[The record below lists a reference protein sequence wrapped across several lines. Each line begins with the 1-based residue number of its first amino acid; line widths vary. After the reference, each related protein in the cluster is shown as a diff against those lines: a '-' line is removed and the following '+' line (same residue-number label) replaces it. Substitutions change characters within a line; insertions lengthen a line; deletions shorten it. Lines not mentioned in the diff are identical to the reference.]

1 MNQADVLSFVLLTIL
16 SVSYS
21 SALRRVER
29 LRRAV
34 ALDHVP
40 DMAGVW
46 TFAGVLL
53 LPVPLIVLLV
63 IAVNLGEWPSRRVVG
78 NGRPWKY
85 VYSTAATATACV
97 ITAGVVRIL
106 PGAIALFLGVI
117 CFATLNM
124 SFVAAAICASGKRHV
139 LRMLANPRL
148 HAVELSTQALGAGLG
163 VAMHWHLPAAAFILP
178 VILGLHVRAAR
189 DEVDEEKASFDPDTG
204 LWRQDLWELQASDLA
219 GQGKHV
225 AVILVEVPATA
236 DWVKSAVAVRRC
248 LRSKAVMGSHG
259 EAIAVL
265 TSAGIA
271 DGGELVAANIR
282 AELAGDGLTPVV
294 GSATSASLALPDL
307 LAQATGKLRA
317 ESQWAGVLANW

>member
-1 MNQADVLSFVLLTIL
+1 MNQAGVLSFVLLTIL

-34 ALDHVP
+34 AHDQAP

-46 TFAGVLL
+46 TFAGVML
-53 LPVPLIVLLV
+53 LPAPLIVLLV
-63 IAVNLGEWPSRRVVG
+63 VVVNLGEWPSRRAVG

-85 VYSTAATATACV
+85 AYSTAATVTACV
-97 ITAGVVRIL
+97 AAAQVVHIL
-106 PGAIALFLGVI
+106 PGALAVIAGVC
-117 CFATLNM
+117 CFAALNM
-124 SFVAAAICASGKRHV
+124 SFVAAAIYVSGKRHV
-139 LRMLANPRL
+139 LRMLANPRR
-148 HAVELSTQALGAGLG
+148 HTVELSTQALGAGLG
-163 VAMHWHLPAAAFILP
+163 VAMHWHLPAAAFALPILF
-178 VILGLHVRAAR
+178 GLHVRAAR
-189 DEVDEEKASFDPDTG
+189 DEVEEEKASFDPDTG

-225 AVILVEVPATA
+225 AVILVEVPETA
-236 DWVKSAVAVRRC
+236 DWVKSAAVIRRC
-248 LRSKAVMGSHG
+248 LRPKAVMGSHG

-271 DGGELVAANIR
+271 DGGELVAASIR
-282 AELAGDGLTPVV
+282 AELAGDRLAPVV

-307 LAQATGKLRA
+307 LAQAAGKLRA